1 MPHEAAWRA
10 WFASA
15 EGLVPLTAVQQR
27 ERIPNLTR
35 CAKMLANSRGNPV
48 ARQYLFSA
56 YVHTPPGSAPFGRMH
71 TFYKR
76 DLKVRSEV
84 RSGCL
89 RYTDLEALE
98 PGQEWLRRP
107 GGPKALSPEASV

>member
-56 YVHTPPGSAPFGRMH
+56 YVHTPPGSASFGRMH

-84 RSGCL
+84 SSGCL
-89 RYTDLEALE
+89 RYTDF
-98 PGQEWLRRP
+98 
-107 GGPKALSPEASV
+107 